1 MFKIVNKKGSA
12 NNLPGKVIENIAQR
26 NTIKKIISDEFSE
39 NYQRYET
46 ILSSISENDKK
57 YTKLLESKEFLSLFI
72 EMILRNKNKKSR
84 VDLSF
89 IPYDLILFKYLE

>member
-1 MFKIVNKKGSA
+1 MNF
-12 NNLPGKVIENIAQR
+12 Q
-26 NTIKKIISDEFSE
+26 KIIKDMKQYYHRS
-39 NYQRYET
+39 
-46 ILSSISENDKK
+46 LKNDKK

-84 VDLSF
+84 GDLSF